1 MQPAFGK
8 LASKPKAAILWRI
21 SNRGPN
27 ACEPCRCG
35 QAGHV
40 NPQLTDMEAFAAEI
54 EAETGVETRIIA
66 RAEHVYAAQGSGMS
80 P

>member
-8 LASKPKAAILWRI
+8 LASKPKAAILCLK
-21 SNRGPN
+21 SNWVPGP
-27 ACEPCRCG
+27 CEPRRCG
-35 QAGHV
+35 QAGHLD
-40 NPQLTDMEAFAAEI
+40 PQLTDLEAFVAEI

-66 RAEHVYAAQGSGMS
+66 WAEHVYAAQGSGMS